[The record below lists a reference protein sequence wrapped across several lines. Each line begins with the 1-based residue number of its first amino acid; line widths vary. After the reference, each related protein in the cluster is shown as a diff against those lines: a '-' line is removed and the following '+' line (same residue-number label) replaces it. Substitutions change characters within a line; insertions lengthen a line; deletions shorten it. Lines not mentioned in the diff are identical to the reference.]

1 MRIAGLKSYI
11 RRSKGYCTKTSYI
24 NIEDNILAGNFTAE
38 APNQKWV
45 TDVTHLKYG
54 LGSKAYLSVIKDL
67 YDGSIVAYKV
77 GRFNNNP
84 LVMDTLKLAIQAH
97 PDASPLIHSDRGS
110 QYTSKEYRA
119 ITTQA
124 GMTRSMSRLGRC
136 TDNASIESFFG
147 HFKCEQYDLK
157 QYQTYEALE
166 SDINQYMHFYNHER
180 YQEKLNS
187 LTPVEYRNQAAA

>member
-1 MRIAGLKSYI
+1 MSRPGYYKWLKRKPSEQQLENEWLLGIVKEMFKAFGGIYGYRRITMNINRRYDTQYNRKRIHRLMRIAGLKSYI

-54 LGSKAYLSVIKDL
+54 LGNTAYLSVIKDL

-97 PDASPLIHSDRGS
+97 LMLHHLSI
-110 QYTSKEYRA
+110 A
-119 ITTQA
+119 IVGVNIPQKNTVLL
-124 GMTRSMSRLGRC
+124 RHRL
-136 TDNASIESFFG
+136 
-147 HFKCEQYDLK
+147 
-157 QYQTYEALE
+157 
-166 SDINQYMHFYNHER
+166 
-180 YQEKLNS
+180 
-187 LTPVEYRNQAAA
+187 V